1 MFLLILSK
9 YFKVIGDTNISPKK
23 SQIVMNTQ
31 HPNYEEG
38 FTFVLSDN
46 WAECTVEISVLENTS
61 GKPFIF
67 ISILKKFILFYDKS
81 RFFNFNF

>member
-1 MFLLILSK
+1 
-9 YFKVIGDTNISPKK
+9 
-23 SQIVMNTQ
+23 MNTQ

-67 ISILKKFILFYDKS
+67 ISILKKFIFDDKS